1 MPAMISSYDSAWK
14 LMMSARTPDKG
25 KPVFG
30 SIRMFHSTN
39 SDDLLLFWVRPEG
52 KFLIGKISPDSM
64 FTFAIPEDMTK
75 YLTYYSFCYALT
87 YVLGLEAK
95 RVRRKEYW
103 IHTPAK
109 SLGGTNAYIYKSD
122 EAEYFSGLQYCFTS
136 NNFPN
141 AKPFVPLEVNSSA
154 RKIWLKTLKE
164 YRKGLIVRIKLG
176 TYDKLMQQHAVD
188 RAKLKSRFARPD
200 IDNPLYVAA
209 LSDAMKM
216 GQYPDA
222 LVLGFFQH
230 CSLQLYPT
238 FPDNMGIRWGF
249 EDICKKLS
257 YELRKSFGV
266 LNAKV

>member
-1 MPAMISSYDSAWK
+1 
-14 LMMSARTPDKG
+14 
-25 KPVFG
+25 
-30 SIRMFHSTN
+30 MFHSTN
-39 SDDLLLFWVRPEG
+39 SDDLLLFWVRPEE
-52 KFLIGKISPDSM
+52 KFLIGKISPGAISPGRLTPDSM
-64 FTFAIPEDMTK
+64 FTFAMPEDMTK
-75 YLTYYSFCYALT
+75 YLTFYSFCYALT

-103 IHTPAK
+103 MGTPAK
-109 SLGGTNAYIYKSD
+109 SLGGTNAYIYKSN
-122 EAEYFSGLQYCFTS
+122 EAEYFSGLQYCFTT
-136 NNFPN
+136 NDFPN
-141 AKPFVPLEVNSSA
+141 AKPIIPLEVNSSA

-176 TYDKLMQQHAVD
+176 TYDKLMQQHAAD
-188 RAKLKSRFARPD
+188 RTKLQSRFARPD
-200 IDNPLYVAA
+200 IDSPLYVTA

-216 GQYPDA
+216 GQYPHA